1 MGIRMKGDPLP
12 PEDHVSRY
20 CKFKTLSEAGQP
32 LGSAFVLR
40 EERKEKYLSVS
51 WLEHFGKSEIEEALQ
66 EVREHISL
74 TPKRSARYAILNVGD
89 TINYVNE
96 NSERNIEITHEPSDS
111 DPSHSGIRGYS
122 YEDEMIG
129 DLIAQKVISIHPAIT
144 PH

>member
-1 MGIRMKGDPLP
+1 MKGDPLP

-20 CKFKTLSEAGQP
+20 CKFKALSEAGQP
-32 LGSAFVLR
+32 LGSAFDLR
-40 EERKEKYLSVS
+40 EDRNEKYLSVS
-51 WLEHFGKSEIEEALQ
+51 WLEYFGRLELEKLLQ
-66 EVREHISL
+66 EVRDHFVL

-89 TINYVNE
+89 TINFINE

-129 DLIAQKVISIHPAIT
+129 DLIAQKVISIHPAIA